1 MIPACLPKKSLLLRR
16 NRCKGVKDR
25 VIKDSWLYWAG
36 VLLLIPALLINLGL
50 LAFIDDEGIRSL
62 VAMEMRF
69 SGDYIT
75 PTMHGDYYYNK
86 PPLYNWF
93 LLVFFTIFGRFDEFV
108 ARFPTVI
115 CLLGYAVTIFY
126 FFKKHYSTKVAFLNA
141 FFLITCGRMLFWDS
155 MLGLIDTCFSW
166 VIFTLFMW
174 VYHHFRSEKWY
185 TLFAGAYFLGAI
197 AFLLKGLPAVVFLG
211 FTLLAW
217 FIYKRSFKK
226 LFSLQHILGGLIF
239 ILIVGGYYLAYYF
252 KNPDIERVFATLFSE
267 SSRRT
272 ITNYGIGDTI
282 LHIFSFPFEMIYHF
296 LPWTL
301 LVIYFIRRDIK
312 KLILQDEFITYN
324 LLIFLAN
331 IILYWTSPQVYPRYL
346 LMMAPLIF
354 SSYVY
359 LHQIHRQENT
369 WQYRFLSKLFL
380 VVCILIALGSLA
392 TFFLDRPLDIPYRT
406 LKGVALFLG
415 LGSLAYLYYRQ
426 VEQRMVILVLFLV
439 VFRIGFDLFVLP
451 DRNQNDYGDECRI
464 SAIETGDSLS
474 KESFFVYGITP
485 YQAATSFYMTR
496 AYGEIIRQKIGDFRA
511 QDYYLID
518 PRFYPELPYREIK
531 RVKVRHG
538 DMKYYV
544 IGQLPINQ

>member
-1 MIPACLPKKSLLLRR
+1 MRR